1 MDEILNMA
9 RIAYDALIEKKA
21 EDVNVIDISGISTI
35 ADYFVIASGKN
46 DNQMRT
52 LVDNVEEKMGRAGY
66 TAKMREGTDGNV
78 WVLLDYG
85 DVIVHIFGQKDR
97 EFYDLDRIWRDGK
110 EIHFEDDGKEIRF
123 NQESDQKEEE

>member
-9 RIAYDALIEKKA
+9 HIAYDALLEKKA

-35 ADYFVIASGKN
+35 ADYFVIASGRN

-52 LVDNVEEKMGRAGY
+52 LMDNVEEKMGRAGY

-85 DVIVHIFGQKDR
+85 DVIVHIFGQEDR

-110 EIHFEDDGKEIRF
+110 EVRF
-123 NQESDQKEEE
+123 DEEEETEEKE

>member
-9 RIAYDALIEKKA
+9 HIAYDALLEKKA

-35 ADYFVIASGKN
+35 ADYFVIASGRN

-52 LVDNVEEKMGRAGY
+52 LTDNVEEKMGRAGY

-85 DVIVHIFGQKDR
+85 DVIVHIFGQEDR

-110 EIHFEDDGKEIRF
+110 EVRF
-123 NQESDQKEEE
+123 DEEEETEEKE